1 MLNISPTAMIMP
13 MAAMVALTFFV
24 WLRLYAERIG
34 EMRERRIRPDQ
45 LASSVAAAGVLQRT
59 QSADNFRNLFEVPVL
74 FYALC
79 LAATATGAITLFLVN
94 GAWAF
99 VVLRAAHSLVQC
111 TYNKVMH
118 RFSIYVASTLLV
130 FLLWGA
136 LVLRLV

>member
-1 MLNISPTAMIMP
+1 MDIHPTAMIMP

-24 WLRLYAERIG
+24 WLRLYVERIG
-34 EMRERRIRPDQ
+34 EMRERRIHPGK
-45 LASSVAAAGVLQRT
+45 LATSAAAAGVLQRT

-79 LAATATGAITLFLVN
+79 LAATATGAITPFLLN

-99 VVLRAAHSLVQC
+99 VVLRAAHSLIQC

-118 RFSIYVASTLLV
+118 RFSVYVASTLLV
-130 FLLWGA
+130 FILWGA
-136 LVLRLV
+136 LVLRLG